1 MEFKEVMRKFG
12 QDLGDEERRHVIKI
26 FDDDNNDLV
35 CFDEFQNLMG
45 GKNFCSEDMDLQ
57 LAFNTIDV
65 DGSGSIAM
73 SEIQSLLQKTNQHL
87 SEKEIGELLYGI
99 DANGDRELD
108 FFEFKELMTVQI

>member
-1 MEFKEVMRKFG
+1 M
-12 QDLGDEERRHVIKI
+12 IKT

-108 FFEFKELMTVQI
+108 FFEFKELMTFQI